1 MAKWKFDGLDD
12 YVAQLEK
19 LEDFSHEMIGQSVWS
34 GAKYVA
40 DKVKEAIGT
49 IPVDDR
55 KYVWSGDRRGI
66 TPEQRDGLLDGF
78 GIASMRNDNGFLN
91 VKIGFDG
98 YNDVRSKKWPKGQ
111 PNLMVARMVESGTSF
126 MPKLGTISKVV
137 QTAKKQCEE
146 EMRKALDDA
155 INKETK

>member
-1 MAKWKFDGLDD
+1 MAKWKFDGIDD
-12 YVAQLEK
+12 YITQLEK
-19 LEDFSHEMIGQSVWS
+19 LEDFSQEMIGQSIYS

-40 DKVKEAIGT
+40 DHVKEAINT

-55 KYVWSGDRRGI
+55 RFVWSGDRRGI
-66 TPEQRDGLLDGF
+66 SPEQKEGLLEGF

-91 VKIGFDG
+91 VKLGFSG
-98 YNDVRSKKWPKGQ
+98 YNSVRTKKFPNGQ

-126 MPKLGTISKVV
+126 MPKYGTISKAV
-137 QTAKKQCEE
+137 QSAKKQCEE

-155 INKETK
+155 LEKETK